1 MHAFV
6 GDLPMFEAKQLAIFN
21 TIGLVNNAAGFAS
34 E

>member
-6 GDLPMFEAKQLAIFN
+6 GDLPMFEAEQLAVFN